1 MMLILPRKLGERLRT
16 QKLCGLPLSNLYTLM
31 TVILWMPRGREV
43 ALGFGIV
50 F

>member
-1 MMLILPRKLGERLRT
+1 MMLILPSKLGERLRT
-16 QKLCGLPLSNLYTLM
+16 QILCGLPLSNLYILM
-31 TVILWMPRGREV
+31 IVVLWMLRGREV